1 LDYGL
6 CSPHIPLEYLA
17 TLLGWETRM
26 GFYDVTIIGEEHPS
40 QLEMEMSIPVMQ
52 FDTQLIKSFA

>member
-1 LDYGL
+1 
-6 CSPHIPLEYLA
+6 
-17 TLLGWETRM
+17 M